1 MVVWEI
7 KLCKK
12 NNEQM
17 NSNNVVPLLIAAIIL
32 SVVTAVTIV
41 VKMNDSI
48 VDNAE
53 KIQLSESPKE
63 FSIDVRPF
71 TDIAETALIHGHQIW
86 NDRPGVV
93 VFDYDRDG
101 DQDFYITSEIGKA
114 NFLYENQNDGTFF
127 NVANEA
133 GVSSQQHNSTGAVAC
148 DINNDGY
155 QDLYVGS
162 WGLVGDRLDFRS
174 HLDESFSQD
183 QLFINNADGTFE
195 DISFSAFGDD
205 INFRSATSIACAD
218 VNNDG
223 WLDIYVGNLL
233 DDDFRFLGTSHHGHF
248 NMLYINNR
256 DMTFSEQALQAG
268 VRGSEIILRD
278 KNGDPVIFFEEDGA
292 KGYEGYDPTM
302 KDMLGS
308 QIGDPTG
315 QTHAVLFFDYDQDG
329 DPDLWVANDGDR
341 LYVYRNDSTNQG
353 IEFTEVS
360 RGSGID
366 KAGAWMGFALAD
378 YDGDQ
383 DIDVFV
389 ANMGYHPRM
398 RVPLDKING
407 TCEYHDQFKW
417 GTCLH
422 FLLENSGAI
431 AFAPVLTQFEDVA
444 GDIYVQPSTHMPPA
458 SLDVSNI
465 SKLQSIP
472 IGLAAYDFGFGAT
485 FFDLENDGDQD
496 LYWLGSTVARGKAP
510 GGSLFPSAGRMLR
523 GDGEG
528 NFQDVTVE
536 TQLLDIVGVRYDL
549 LVQDFHPKSIN
560 IDTVLHE
567 NGKGLAHGDF
577 NGDGYVDLIATN
589 SSGPEY
595 IEFPPRENTGLIP
608 KPGPIFLWMNSRG
621 DNNWITLRLKGR
633 MAVDG
638 TGTNADG
645 IGAKVMISTSH
656 SNRTEPLIQI
666 QEVRAGSSYLS
677 MDSVELEFGIGDA
690 EVVDEVIVD
699 WPSGRKQVLNN
710 MPVNRQH
717 LIVESSR

>member
-1 MVVWEI
+1 
-7 KLCKK
+7 
-12 NNEQM
+12 M
-17 NSNNVVPLLIAAIIL
+17 NSNNIVPLLTAAIIL
-32 SVVTAVTIV
+32 MVVTSVTIV

-48 VDNAE
+48 VDNAVNTR
-53 KIQLSESPKE
+53 LSEPIKE
-63 FSIDVRPF
+63 FSLEVMPF
-71 TDIAETALIHGHQIW
+71 TDIAETALIHGYQIW

-101 DQDFYITSEIGKA
+101 DQDFYITSEMGKA
-114 NFLYENQNDGTFF
+114 NFLYENQNDGTFI

-133 GVSSQQHNSTGAVAC
+133 GVSSQLHNSTGAVAC

-174 HLDESFSQD
+174 HSDELFSQD
-183 QLFINNADGTFE
+183 QLFINNADGTFK

-218 VNNDG
+218 VNSDG

-233 DDDFRFLGTSHHGHF
+233 DDDFRFLATSHHGHF
-248 NMLYINNR
+248 NVLYINNK
-256 DMTFSEQALQAG
+256 DMTFSDQAFEAG
-268 VRGSEIILRD
+268 VRGPEIILRD
-278 KNGDPVIFFEEDGA
+278 KDGRPVIFFEDNGNR
-292 KGYEGYDPTM
+292 GYEGYDPSM
-302 KDMLGS
+302 KDVLGS

-315 QTHAVLFFDYDQDG
+315 QTHAVLFFDYDEDG

-341 LYVYRNDSTNQG
+341 LYVYRNDSTKQG

-383 DIDVFV
+383 DIDVFI
-389 ANMGYHPRM
+389 ANMGYHPRL

-407 TCEYHDQFKW
+407 TCEYHDQFEW

-422 FLLENSGAI
+422 FLLENSGEI
-431 AFAPVLTQFEDVA
+431 SFTPVLTQFDDVA
-444 GDIYVQPSTHMPPA
+444 GDIDVKASVHMPPA
-458 SLDVSNI
+458 SLDTRNI
-465 SKLQSIP
+465 SELQNIP
-472 IGLAAYDFGFGAT
+472 TGLGAYDFGFGAT

-496 LYWLGSTVARGKAP
+496 LYWMGSTIARGKGP

-523 GDGEG
+523 GDGKG
-528 NFQDVTVE
+528 HFQDVTVE
-536 TQLLDIVGVRYDL
+536 ARLLDIVGVRYDL
-549 LVQDFHPKSIN
+549 LGQEFDPKSIN
-560 IDTVLHE
+560 IDPILHE

-595 IEFPPRENTGLIP
+595 IEFPPTENTELIS

-621 DNNWITLRLKGR
+621 NHNWVVLRLKGR
-633 MAVDG
+633 MAIDR

-645 IGAKVMISTSH
+645 IGARVMITTSH
-656 SNRTEPLIQI
+656 PNRVEPLVQI

-677 MDSVELEFGIGDA
+677 MDSVELEFGLGDA
-690 EVVDEVIVD
+690 EVVDKVIVY

-710 MPVNRQH
+710 MPVNLQH
-717 LIVESSR
+717 LIVEPPTQH